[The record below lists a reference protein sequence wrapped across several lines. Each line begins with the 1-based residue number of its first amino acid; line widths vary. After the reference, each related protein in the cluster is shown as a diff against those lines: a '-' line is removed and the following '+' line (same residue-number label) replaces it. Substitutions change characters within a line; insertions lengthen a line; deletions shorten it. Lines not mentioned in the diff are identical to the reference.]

1 MASISAV
8 IVSLV
13 AVLGTAAPRQP
24 APPPTPVPPN
34 GRPSPFPD
42 SLQTPTDPV
51 EEPPI
56 DAAGAIL
63 ADLDTGSVLFEK
75 SPGTARPIA
84 SLTKIMTALVVL
96 RTTRLDD
103 VVTVDERAVFHHG
116 DYGATS
122 VLGLTPGERIS
133 VEDLLYALLLG
144 SANDAAVALAIHV
157 DGSERAFVDR
167 MNETARSLGMRDT
180 RFASASGLDDTG
192 RSTPTD
198 LLKLVRVA
206 QDRSAYAKIVA
217 TRFHEIPAPRGPNR
231 RIQNRNALLWL
242 YPWATGGKT
251 GYTVAAGYCLVATAR
266 HDGRRLVSIV
276 LRSPDDAFSD
286 AAALLNH
293 GFEGFTQAVF
303 VEAGEPQGD
312 VRIRGGVVEGSA
324 GSALTALVPIEAVD
338 EARTTI
344 RVDPTA
350 AFPPAPGERIGT
362 IVVVVD
368 GMVLGKVALV
378 AATPVGPANPRS
390 DWWVGSA
397 RAVAGAL
404 ADAIQGVGGG

>member
-1 MASISAV
+1 
-8 IVSLV
+8 
-13 AVLGTAAPRQP
+13 
-24 APPPTPVPPN
+24 
-34 GRPSPFPD
+34 
-42 SLQTPTDPV
+42 V

-63 ADLDTGSVLFEK
+63 ADLDTGLVLYEK

-96 RTTRLDD
+96 RTTRLAD
-103 VVTVDERAVFHHG
+103 VVTVDERAVFHVG

-180 RFASASGLDDTG
+180 RFTSASGLDDKG
-192 RSTPTD
+192 RSTPSD

-206 QDRSAYAKIVA
+206 QDRSTYAKIVA
-217 TRFHEIPAPRGPNR
+217 TRFHEIPASRGPDR

-251 GYTVAAGYCLVATAR
+251 GYTAAAGYCLVATAR

-293 GFEGFTQAVF
+293 GFGGFTQAVF

-324 GSALTALVPIEAVD
+324 GSALTGLVPVEAVD

-368 GMVLGKVALV
+368 GEVLGKVPLV
-378 AATPVGPANPRS
+378 SATPVGPATPGS
-390 DWWVGSA
+390 DWWIGSG

-404 ADAIQGVGGG
+404 ADALRGVRGD